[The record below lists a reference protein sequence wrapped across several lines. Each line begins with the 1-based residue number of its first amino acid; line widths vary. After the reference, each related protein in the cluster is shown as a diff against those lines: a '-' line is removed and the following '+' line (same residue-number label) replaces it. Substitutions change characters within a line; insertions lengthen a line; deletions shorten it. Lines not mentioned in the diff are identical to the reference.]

1 MMNFTEN
8 KPIYKQIIGYFY
20 SQILNREWLVQER
33 VPSVREVAVLM
44 EVNPNTA
51 LRAFQE
57 LQEKEILYNK
67 RGVGYFVTEDAFKKV
82 KDIKRRELIE
92 NKLPALIKDM
102 QQLGLTFSDLE
113 ALYHAQEKDS

>member
-8 KPIYKQIIGYFY
+8 KPIYKQIISHFY
-20 SQILNREWLVQER
+20 GQILNRKWSVQER
-33 VPSVREVAVLM
+33 VPSVREMAVLM

-51 LRAFQE
+51 LRAFHE
-57 LQEKEILYNK
+57 LQEKKILYNK
-67 RGVGYFVTEDAFKKV
+67 RGVGYFVTEDAFDKV

-113 ALYHAQEKDS
+113 ALYHAQKEES